1 MKQASMTKYI
11 LHTAYIV
18 TVCILCWH
26 HLTAR
31 LEMYAYIHVLH
42 ISCGA
47 TIKIDTTWF
56 HHEQNSWNMEKI
68 KDDRNRKIATHM
80 KQLTD
85 YLRKT
90 PRWQVNPF
98 FLVFLFPFPFFL
110 CERVW
115 TPYHCFGSGAETT
128 RRSLGIFPAG
138 EDLWY
143 ALGHRLDYDSALESL
158 ESLDLATE
166 TSQQVHDQESI
177 LRLDLELWS
186 QFDTGTQDS
195 VEYNSNLPTPRSL
208 DTGLWW

>member
-47 TIKIDTTWF
+47 TIEIDTTLF
-56 HHEQNSWNMEKI
+56 HHEQNSWNMEKS
-68 KDDRNRKIATHM
+68 KMTAIATNM

-90 PRWQVNPF
+90 PRWQVNPMF
-98 FLVFLFPFPFFL
+98 FLGVSVSFSYFSVRKGVDSLPL
-110 CERVW
+110 LWLRSWNNSMESWYLSCR
-115 TPYHCFGSGAETT
+115 G
-128 RRSLGIFPAG
+128 RSLIRVG
-138 EDLWY
+138 
-143 ALGHRLDYDSALESL
+143 S
-158 ESLDLATE
+158 
-166 TSQQVHDQESI
+166 
-177 LRLDLELWS
+177 
-186 QFDTGTQDS
+186 
-195 VEYNSNLPTPRSL
+195 
-208 DTGLWW
+208 

>member
-1 MKQASMTKYI
+1 MWCNYWNWYYFISPWTKFMKYGKNQRWPQSQNRNSYEATYWLSPENTQ
-11 LHTAYIV
+11 V
-18 TVCILCWH
+18 TG
-26 HLTAR
+26 
-31 LEMYAYIHVLH
+31 E
-42 ISCGA
+42 
-47 TIKIDTTWF
+47 
-56 HHEQNSWNMEKI
+56 
-68 KDDRNRKIATHM
+68 
-80 KQLTD
+80 
-85 YLRKT
+85 
-90 PRWQVNPF
+90 PF
-98 FLVFLFPFPFFL
+98 FFVFLFPFPFFL
-110 CERVW
+110 CGRVW

-128 RRSLGIFPAG
+128 RRSLGIFPAR

-143 ALGHRLDYDSALESL
+143 ALGHRLDYDSAL